1 MLNFFD
7 AADATRKIQPLAN
20 SASIAKLSDVKC
32 LFMLSLLV
40 LQFLFRF
47 VIRNPHWKKIM
58 MFSNELH
65 YRHSIMTRM

>member
-32 LFMLSLLV
+32 LFMLS
-40 LQFLFRF
+40 
-47 VIRNPHWKKIM
+47 PHFITLISFFNKK
-58 MFSNELH
+58 FALEN
-65 YRHSIMTRM
+65 

>member
-32 LFMLSLLV
+32 LFMLTDSTIMNKLKSLCIHTV
-40 LQFLFRF
+40 FLAAKAF
-47 VIRNPHWKKIM
+47 VK
-58 MFSNELH
+58 
-65 YRHSIMTRM
+65 T